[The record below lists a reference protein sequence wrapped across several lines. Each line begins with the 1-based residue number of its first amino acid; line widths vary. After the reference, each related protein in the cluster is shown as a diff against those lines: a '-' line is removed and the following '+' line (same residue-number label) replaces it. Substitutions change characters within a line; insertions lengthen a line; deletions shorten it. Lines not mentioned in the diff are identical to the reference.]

1 MFGLMAATA
10 TLIGSALPVP
20 DPRWITLPNGVTI
33 RYEERGDPNADA
45 LILLH
50 GYTDSRQ
57 SFERLTAHLPHRIR
71 TIAIDIRG
79 HGDSD
84 RTDSY
89 DIRAMADDVVRFIEA
104 RGLRRVTLVGHSM
117 GSQVAREAARRG
129 RARIS
134 RLVLIGSGVTF
145 DNEVVRGLHAELNS
159 MGDSIDREFV
169 EAFQRSTLHS
179 SVPDDFLER
188 VIENSSAMPPAVWR
202 EVLDRILEFNDSS
215 SLASIR
221 VPTLLIWG
229 AHDAIISRA
238 DQDALLA
245 GIPGSY
251 LVVYR
256 DAGHA
261 PHWEWPAAV
270 AAELLGFLDGE
281 PDRP

>member
-33 RYEERGDPNADA
+33 RYDERGDPNADA

-50 GYTDSRQ
+50 GYTDARQ

-117 GSQVAREAARRG
+117 GSQVAR
-129 RARIS
+129 
-134 RLVLIGSGVTF
+134 
-145 DNEVVRGLHAELNS
+145 
-159 MGDSIDREFV
+159 
-169 EAFQRSTLHS
+169 
-179 SVPDDFLER
+179 
-188 VIENSSAMPPAVWR
+188 
-202 EVLDRILEFNDSS
+202 
-215 SLASIR
+215 
-221 VPTLLIWG
+221 
-229 AHDAIISRA
+229 
-238 DQDALLA
+238 
-245 GIPGSY
+245 
-251 LVVYR
+251 
-256 DAGHA
+256 
-261 PHWEWPAAV
+261 
-270 AAELLGFLDGE
+270 
-281 PDRP
+281 